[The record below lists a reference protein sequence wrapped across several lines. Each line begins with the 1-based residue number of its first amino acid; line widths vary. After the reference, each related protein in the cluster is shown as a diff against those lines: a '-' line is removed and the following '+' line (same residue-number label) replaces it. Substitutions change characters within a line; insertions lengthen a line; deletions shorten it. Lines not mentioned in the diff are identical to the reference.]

1 MGGTTWRNGFV
12 NIAVPLVQITE
23 PGPAPRHKVG
33 NSDFSVWEDW
43 KFDCKTLG
51 DLVTQLKDKYA
62 VDPYNIS
69 TKEGKPVY
77 WEAMY
82 KGKEESKEQLM
93 KTPLHQMFGTK
104 EVQLSVAMR
113 SLDEEPVNYEQ
124 VPVVK
129 VEIVE

>member
-82 KGKEESKEQLM
+82 KGKEESK
-93 KTPLHQMFGTK
+93 
-104 EVQLSVAMR
+104 
-113 SLDEEPVNYEQ
+113 
-124 VPVVK
+124 
-129 VEIVE
+129 